1 MTGTSR
7 AVTRPMLRTPPM
19 MTAAVR
25 PMSTMPV
32 MPGAMEKLWLRAS
45 ATELDCT
52 MLPMPKVAMAA
63 NKAKSVASH
72 FQPSPREM

>member
-7 AVTRPMLRTPPM
+7 GGHAADAAHTADDDGGGQAHEHDAGDAGSDGKAV
-19 MTAAVR
+19 VEGV
-25 PMSTMPV
+25 SH
-32 MPGAMEKLWLRAS
+32 GI
-45 ATELDCT
+45 DCT

-63 NKAKSVASH
+63 KKAKSVASH

>member
-1 MTGTSR
+1 
-7 AVTRPMLRTPPM
+7 
-19 MTAAVR
+19 
-25 PMSTMPV
+25 MSTMPV

-63 NKAKSVASH
+63 KKAKSVASH